1 MVRSCVLAPPT
12 THPIAPSSA
21 SLGYLA
27 FAHGHRQGAGTDPLT
42 CFVVARQDEAD
53 FDAPGLELAAEGVHE
68 QAKGCLR
75 GPVGC
80 QAGEGHVTW
89 HE

>member
-1 MVRSCVLAPPT
+1 MPT
-12 THPIAPSSA
+12 
-21 SLGYLA
+21 L
-27 FAHGHRQGAGTDPLT
+27 FT

-68 QAKGCLR
+68 QAEGCLR

-80 QAGEGHVTW
+80 QAGEGQVTLQ
-89 HE
+89 ERKDE